1 MYVLTYAMIILFAKL
16 LPMVFQWAILKQQFM
31 KNVIFS
37 ENQAEAVNTP
47 TEWLFNS
54 LSNTNESKVNFNI
67 YAFVIW

>member
-1 MYVLTYAMIILFAKL
+1 
-16 LPMVFQWAILKQQFM
+16 M

-37 ENQAEAVNTP
+37 ENQAEAENTP

-67 YAFVIW
+67 YAFVI